1 MTSPADRAEALLQA
15 VTEAL
20 PRAEHRPGQ
29 IRMVRRVAEAL
40 EFGDRLIVQAGTG
53 TGKTL
58 GYLVPVIASG
68 LTTIVAT
75 YTKALQDQ
83 LADVD
88 LPLLE
93 RTLNGKLL
101 ADPFTWAV
109 LKGRNNYLCRQR
121 LHEIE
126 TRGEE
131 LELEESSRGVRNE
144 VRKLV
149 QWSTKTETGEVSE
162 VPFPVSDSAWRAVSV
177 GSDVCPGKQKCA
189 FGETCYTERARE
201 AARAAN
207 VVVVNFSLYG
217 LDLEAEREFLPEHDV
232 VVFDEVHELEDVIS
246 DTASVMLAGG
256 SAASVAETVRKVLPS
271 KKVTN
276 SLATSGRDL
285 DTELLD
291 LKDRR
296 LSNPLPDTLS
306 TVLRGMKQQNQLL
319 IDALAAVTN
328 ETPELLRAKSATKRL
343 GDALQSM
350 LSVDSNRVAFVTGG
364 DHPRL
369 VSAPLNVARVLAPV
383 WLAQKAILTSATIP
397 RSLPDRLGIAVEED
411 DRIDVESPFDYETN
425 ALLYLADDLPDPDAP
440 SRSREVHARIRQL
453 VTYSDGSALVLF
465 TSRKAMREAVDEM
478 RGTLGDIT
486 VLSQDDMGK
495 KALLEAFKT
504 DVRSCLFATRSF
516 FQGVDVPGDA
526 LRLVI
531 LDKVPFPLRTDPL
544 LSARRDLLGQSAFM
558 QIDVPIAAATLAQA
572 AGRLIRSAS
581 DHGVVAIL
589 DSRLSKRRYK
599 GAVLEGVAHIP
610 ETSSLDD
617 VRRFYDRR

>member
-1 MTSPADRAEALLQA
+1 MAATCDERSLRAWLASPVQIIALALLA
-15 VTEAL
+15 WGVVAL
-20 PRAEHRPGQ
+20 
-29 IRMVRRVAEAL
+29 
-40 EFGDRLIVQAGTG
+40 
-53 TGKTL
+53 
-58 GYLVPVIASG
+58 
-68 LTTIVAT
+68 
-75 YTKALQDQ
+75 
-83 LADVD
+83 
-88 LPLLE
+88 
-93 RTLNGKLL
+93 
-101 ADPFTWAV
+101 
-109 LKGRNNYLCRQR
+109 
-121 LHEIE
+121 
-126 TRGEE
+126 
-131 LELEESSRGVRNE
+131 
-144 VRKLV
+144 
-149 QWSTKTETGEVSE
+149 
-162 VPFPVSDSAWRAVSV
+162 
-177 GSDVCPGKQKCA
+177 
-189 FGETCYTERARE
+189 
-201 AARAAN
+201 
-207 VVVVNFSLYG
+207 
-217 LDLEAEREFLPEHDV
+217 
-232 VVFDEVHELEDVIS
+232 
-246 DTASVMLAGG
+246 
-256 SAASVAETVRKVLPS
+256 
-271 KKVTN
+271 
-276 SLATSGRDL
+276 
-285 DTELLD
+285 
-291 LKDRR
+291 
-296 LSNPLPDTLS
+296 
-306 TVLRGMKQQNQLL
+306 
-319 IDALAAVTN
+319 
-328 ETPELLRAKSATKRL
+328 
-343 GDALQSM
+343 
-350 LSVDSNRVAFVTGG
+350 
-364 DHPRL
+364 
-369 VSAPLNVARVLAPV
+369 ARVLAPV